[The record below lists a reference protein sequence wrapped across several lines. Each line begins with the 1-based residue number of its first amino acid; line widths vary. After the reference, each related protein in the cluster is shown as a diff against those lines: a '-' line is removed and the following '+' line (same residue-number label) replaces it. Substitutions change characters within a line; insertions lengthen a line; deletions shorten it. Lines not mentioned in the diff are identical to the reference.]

1 VPLGDTPYHMYGL
14 PLAISL
20 QEKHTRAFRKT
31 RIVFDEYSA
40 LHTFNDFSRAKLVA
54 GKFIVA
60 VFRDSKL
67 IGAYEVL
74 DLRECADQ

>member
-1 VPLGDTPYHMYGL
+1 
-14 PLAISL
+14 
-20 QEKHTRAFRKT
+20 
-31 RIVFDEYSA
+31 
-40 LHTFNDFSRAKLVA
+40 LHTFNDFSSAKFVA

-74 DLRECADQ
+74 DLRECAAQ